1 MSGAVVDRCGLG
13 LIIDDVGVGVGERL
27 VVGIKI
33 ATRNNRNKIVV
44 AFDETQV

>member
-1 MSGAVVDRCGLG
+1 MVKDRVLDRCGLG
-13 LIIDDVGVGVGERL
+13 LIIDDVGVGERS

-33 ATRNNRNKIVV
+33 STRNNNKNNIVV